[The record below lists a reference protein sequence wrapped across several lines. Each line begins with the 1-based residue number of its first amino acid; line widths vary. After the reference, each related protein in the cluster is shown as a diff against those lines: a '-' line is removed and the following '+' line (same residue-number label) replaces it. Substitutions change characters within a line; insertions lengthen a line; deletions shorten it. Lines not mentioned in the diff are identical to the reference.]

1 MKETVSRR
9 KRQDWDNKKKLRRIW
24 LFLFLFTLCLVWG
37 NSLLS
42 REDSGAVSDWVRQ
55 LLETIFGNETPAAQF
70 ILVKIRKIAHFLE
83 YSVLGIEA
91 VLFTFLA
98 RPVSGQ
104 GVFNCTA
111 LGLMAAT
118 IDESIQIFAGRG
130 AMVQDILLDMSGFLL
145 AGGITLGILISAR
158 RIRGKSVEEKNL

>member
-1 MKETVSRR
+1 MVKLA
-9 KRQDWDNKKKLRRIW
+9 NKKWRSEEKGRKARRVWRIMFI
-24 LFLFLFTLCLVWG
+24 LTLCLAWG
-37 NSLLS
+37 NSLLP
-42 REDSGAVSDWVRQ
+42 REESAAVSDWVAH
-55 LLETIFGNETPAAQF
+55 LLEGIFGAQTPMLQF
-70 ILVKIRKIAHFLE
+70 VLANIRKIAHFLE
-83 YSVLGIEA
+83 YSMLGIET
-91 VLFTFLA
+91 VLLTFLA

-145 AGGITLGILISAR
+145 AGGITLGILIIAR
-158 RIRGKSVEEKNL
+158 RMRGKSVKEKNL

>member
-1 MKETVSRR
+1 MKEIATR
-9 KRQDWDNKKKLRRIW
+9 KKQQDLGNKKKARWVW
-24 LFLFLFTLCLVWG
+24 LFLFLLTLCLVWG

-42 REDSGAVSDWVRQ
+42 QEDSSAVSDWVRQ
-55 LLETIFGNETPAAQF
+55 LLETVFGNETPAAQF
-70 ILVKIRKIAHFLE
+70 ILVNIRKIAHFLE
-83 YSVLGIEA
+83 YSMLGTETVL
-91 VLFTFLA
+91 LTFLA

-145 AGGITLGILISAR
+145 AGGITLGILIIAR
-158 RIRGKSVEEKNL
+158 RMRGKSVKEKNL